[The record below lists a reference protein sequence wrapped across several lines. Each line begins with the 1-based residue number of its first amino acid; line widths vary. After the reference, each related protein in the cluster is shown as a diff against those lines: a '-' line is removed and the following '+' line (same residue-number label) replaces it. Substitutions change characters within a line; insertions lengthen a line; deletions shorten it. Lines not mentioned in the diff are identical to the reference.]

1 MPDGYNGWSN
11 RETWATALWL
21 GNDEALY
28 NEVRD
33 IVERNDRDVS
43 KVADDIKNMVDDISN
58 AVYNGEANIHARS
71 MILDIGSLY
80 RVDWEEIAKTECE
93 T

>member
-1 MPDGYNGWSN
+1 MPEGYHGWSN
-11 RETWATALWL
+11 RETRATALWL

-33 IVERNDRDVS
+33 IVERNNRDAF
-43 KVADDIKNMVDDISN
+43 KVADDIKTMVEDIQH
-58 AVYNGEANIHARS
+58 AVYNGEANLHARS

-80 RVDWEEIAKTECE
+80 RVDWDEIALTEIE